1 MKLKPYDQQGRLI
14 QKGDW
19 VRLAEIP
26 PDINKMPKATKDV
39 FKKALGKT
47 FKVESF
53 DKYGHAE
60 LDLTK
65 KFEKFHFIWVEP
77 ECLLR
82 FRRKY
87 RNEKKRI

>member
-1 MKLKPYDQQGRLI
+1 MKLELYDQNGRPI
-14 QKGDW
+14 EKGDW

-26 PDINKMPKATKDV
+26 PDINKMPKETKEI

-47 FKVESF
+47 FKIEAF

-65 KFEKFHFIWVEP
+65 KVKKLHFIWVEP
-77 ECLLR
+77 EYLR
-82 FRRKY
+82 CFRRK
-87 RNEKKRI
+87 RISKKKST